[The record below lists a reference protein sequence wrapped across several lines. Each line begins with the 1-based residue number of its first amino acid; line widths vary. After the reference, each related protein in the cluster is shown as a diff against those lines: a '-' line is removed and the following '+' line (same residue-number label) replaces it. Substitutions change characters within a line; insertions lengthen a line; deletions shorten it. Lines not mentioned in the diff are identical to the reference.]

1 MKIGL
6 IGAGRMGFTLGR
18 HLSDFAKSHAE
29 MLCVEGFYSRN
40 PVRPLNQTLLLQAR
54 PILQREDMETLVQ
67 ACDTIF
73 LTVPDGQIANV
84 AEEIAASSVCLDG
97 KTMIHTSGALSS
109 RIFSGMGSRVSGYSI
124 HPIYAVNS
132 KTDSYIHFQD
142 CYMTIEGEGTKT
154 QELICLFEKMGHTI
168 RQISADQKAKYHAS
182 AVFASNL
189 VIGLYK
195 MGTTL
200 LSECGFT
207 PEEAEH
213 ALMPLFANNAENM
226 ERFGCEKALTG
237 PVSRGDVATV
247 EKHLQALDGDARE
260 VYRLLSKQLCNADSQ
275 AIQTIL
281 DMKE

>member
-40 PVRPLNQTLLLQAR
+40 PESAR
-54 PILQREDMETLVQ
+54 EAARFTGTKYYEDMETLVQ

-237 PVSRGDVATV
+237 PVSRGDVTTV